1 MIFLLDITEVLCLLK
16 TYNKII
22 MKLFVKTTFIL
33 FFIGAI
39 TILIKTLMTVEEYK
53 DRLEQKELE
62 YKELNT
68 LFLWYE
74 HEYLKSVYDIP
85 KDSIELRL
93 PPEYT
98 TDY

>member
-1 MIFLLDITEVLCLLK
+1 
-16 TYNKII
+16 
-22 MKLFVKTTFIL
+22 MKAFIQTTFIL

-39 TILIKTLMTVEEYK
+39 TILIRTLMTVEDYK
-53 DRLEQKELE
+53 DRLEQKEFE

-85 KDSIELRL
+85 TDSIELRL

-98 TDY
+98 TSY

>member
-1 MIFLLDITEVLCLLK
+1 
-16 TYNKII
+16 
-22 MKLFVKTTFIL
+22 MKPFIKTTFIL
-33 FFIGAI
+33 CFIGAI
-39 TILIKTLMTVEEYK
+39 TILIRTLMTVEEYK
-53 DRLEQKELE
+53 DRLEQKESE

-74 HEYLKSVYDIP
+74 HEYLKSVHDIP
-85 KDSIELRL
+85 RDSIQLRL